1 MDQGKFKRRLSLL
14 DLSLLGIGSMVGS
27 GWLFASQKAVGFAG
41 GDAWMAWIFGAIA
54 VLLIGLVYGEL
65 AAAIPRAGGFV
76 RYPDYT
82 HGSLVGF
89 LIGFASMMA
98 YSSVAGVEAEAVRGY
113 MSSYVPGLEDASQ
126 NVTMWGYLLQIAL
139 LVIFFLINYWSVNVF
154 GKINTIVT
162 LLKFIVPLLTII
174 LLLVHFHPHNFAVG
188 GASPGGV
195 HGAMQALTAGG
206 LVFAF
211 LGFRQAVDFGA
222 EARNPQRDIPRAII
236 IAVIGA
242 STIYILLQI
251 SFIGA
256 VPASHLAQGWS
267 GVNFKSPFANLLE
280 TLGLGWAA
288 VIIYA
293 DAILSPS
300 GTGNIYLS
308 GTARTLFAWA
318 KNGYFYS
325 VIGKIDPRTG
335 IPRGGLWMTLI
346 LSIIW
351 TLPFRFSAWSGLVDA
366 VTSATVM
373 TYMIGPVSVTA
384 LRRTLPDLVRPYRLK
399 GIHIIAPLAFLAA
412 SWIIYWAGWQTDS
425 LLIGFTLASLV
436 LYFAFMDRD
445 AQTRAQLR
453 SDWKNGLWIVVYYVF
468 IGVMSFLG
476 SFTNT
481 KVYSIVIP
489 APWDTIIV
497 GVGSLIFYYWGVAS
511 ALRVPR
517 ITDTDEAEESTL
529 GNF

>member
-1 MDQGKFKRRLSLL
+1 M
-14 DLSLLGIGSMVGS
+14 
-27 GWLFASQKAVGFAG
+27 FASQKAVGFAG

-300 GTGNIYLS
+300 GTATSICPERL
-308 GTARTLFAWA
+308 ARCSLGR
-318 KNGYFYS
+318 K
-325 VIGKIDPRTG
+325 TG
-335 IPRGGLWMTLI
+335 ISI
-346 LSIIW
+346 L
-351 TLPFRFSAWSGLVDA
+351 
-366 VTSATVM
+366 
-373 TYMIGPVSVTA
+373 
-384 LRRTLPDLVRPYRLK
+384 
-399 GIHIIAPLAFLAA
+399 
-412 SWIIYWAGWQTDS
+412 
-425 LLIGFTLASLV
+425 
-436 LYFAFMDRD
+436 
-445 AQTRAQLR
+445 
-453 SDWKNGLWIVVYYVF
+453 
-468 IGVMSFLG
+468 
-476 SFTNT
+476 
-481 KVYSIVIP
+481 
-489 APWDTIIV
+489 
-497 GVGSLIFYYWGVAS
+497 
-511 ALRVPR
+511 
-517 ITDTDEAEESTL
+517 
-529 GNF
+529 